1 MKYKFLTILAA
12 AGLFLSGAQAI
23 AADTAAH
30 ADKPVSRAADV
41 KNMPDD
47 AVVYIQ
53 GYIVDSLGDDD
64 YVFKDDSGTVNI
76 EIDEDLIEGN
86 TIVPDAVVFITATVD
101 KEGDITSLEAEEV
114 DFLPASGTAASGK

>member
-12 AGLFLSGAQAI
+12 AGMFLNGAQTL
-23 AADTAAH
+23 AADTASH
-30 ADKPVSRAADV
+30 ADKPVSKAAEV
-41 KNMPDD
+41 KNLPDD

-53 GYIVDSLGDDD
+53 GYIVDNLGDDD

-101 KEGDITSLEAEEV
+101 REGDITSLEAEEV
-114 DFLPASGTAASGK
+114 DFLPDSGTGGSGK